1 MANFNVVAPCFFGA
15 EKTLSF
21 EIRKAGGE
29 NISVSDG
36 RVYFSATE
44 AVIAACNLQ
53 CRTAERFLILLKTFT
68 AETFDEL
75 FDGVYEIPFEDI
87 IPKDGR
93 FPVKGASLS
102 STLSSVPACQSIVKK
117 AVVKRL
123 QKGHRTEFLT
133 ERGRQFSLRF
143 SIRKNVAEIFLDT
156 SGEGLHKRGYR
167 RVATVAPIRETL
179 AATIVDL
186 ARVRSDSSILDPCC
200 GSGTLII
207 EAAQKA
213 LRIAPG
219 LDRSF
224 SSERNNLISAEI
236 WKTAREEAKAQRIE
250 SPDFLAIGYD
260 IDDEALEIA
269 LNNAKLAGVE
279 KYCRFESADIKDFVP
294 KQGSIVLANPPYGER
309 LGDEESAREF
319 VAALGRS
326 LSDSGAASYIIS
338 PNSDFERLFGK
349 KADRR
354 RKMYNGMMS
363 CQIYMYFNDLK
374 AR

>member
-1 MANFNVVAPCFFGA
+1 MAKYRVVAPCFFGA

-21 EIRKAGGE
+21 EVRKAGGE
-29 NISVSDG
+29 DISVSDG
-36 RVYFSATE
+36 RVYFSANDD
-44 AVIAACNLQ
+44 VIAACNLR

-75 FDGVYEIPFEDI
+75 FDGVYDIPFEKL

-123 QKGHRTEFLT
+123 QKGHNSQFLT

-143 SIRKNVAEIFLDT
+143 SLRKNVAEIFLDT

-167 RVATVAPIRETL
+167 RVATLAPIRETL

-186 ARVRSDSSILDPCC
+186 ARVRTDSRVIDPCC

-213 LRIAPG
+213 LGIAPG
-219 LDRSF
+219 LSRSF
-224 SSERNNLISAEI
+224 AAERNGLISPDV
-236 WKTAREEAKAQRIE
+236 WKRQR
-250 SPDFLAIGYD
+250 DLAAGERRQDVEFSAVGYD
-260 IDDEALEIA
+260 IDEEALSIA
-269 LNNAKLAGVE
+269 KNNAQLAGVD
-279 KYCRFESADIKDFVP
+279 KHCRFELADINDFAP
-294 KQGSIVLANPPYGER
+294 EDGTIILANPPYGER
-309 LGDEESAREF
+309 LGDEKQARDF
-319 VAALGRS
+319 VTALGNATLKTDTS
-326 LSDSGAASYIIS
+326 SYIIS
-338 PNSDFERLFGK
+338 PESDFERLFGK

-363 CQIYMYFNDLK
+363 CQIFMYFNK
-374 AR
+374 